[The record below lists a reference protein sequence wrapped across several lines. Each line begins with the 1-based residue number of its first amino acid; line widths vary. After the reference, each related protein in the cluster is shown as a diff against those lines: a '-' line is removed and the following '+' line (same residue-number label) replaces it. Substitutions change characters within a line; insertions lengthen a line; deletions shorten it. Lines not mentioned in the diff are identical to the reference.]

1 MLENLRYML
10 YPYSPSFPIYFGCK
24 FKPFVKQGYMSG
36 GAGYV
41 LSKAAVK
48 RFVEEAIP
56 NKNCRQDHDGAED
69 VEMGN
74 SKHLVS

>member
-1 MLENLRYML
+1 
-10 YPYSPSFPIYFGCK
+10 
-24 FKPFVKQGYMSG
+24 MSG

-69 VEMGN
+69 VEMGEFVDDMFLIDWGFFIYLK
-74 SKHLVS
+74 STKGTVFQLFAR